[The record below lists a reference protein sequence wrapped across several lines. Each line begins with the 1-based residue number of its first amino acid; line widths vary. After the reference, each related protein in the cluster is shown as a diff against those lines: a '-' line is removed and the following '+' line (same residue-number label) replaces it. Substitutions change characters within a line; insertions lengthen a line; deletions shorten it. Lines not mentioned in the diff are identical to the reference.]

1 VVGYPVAVIDQ
12 WRDGI
17 DRGPT
22 IDARPLYSIQRLSLG
37 MCASEK
43 VSPPANRGV
52 EARIKE
58 QLDATAAL
66 EAQRRQ
72 AAETSSQ

>member
-1 VVGYPVAVIDQ
+1 VVLRI
-12 WRDGI
+12 
-17 DRGPT
+17 
-22 IDARPLYSIQRLSLG
+22 
-37 MCASEK
+37 
-43 VSPPANRGV
+43 